1 MSAPATANDVA
12 AQLGQLARD
21 LDGAVKELTREDEK
35 AVRAKARYEVAF
47 SRAVLTADGRN
58 AEARKAQATLA
69 TEREYLDAEIAA
81 QLVRSCRARIDA
93 IKVRIDVGRSYGAAL
108 RAEIS
113 LGGAGSGA

>member
-1 MSAPATANDVA
+1 
-12 AQLGQLARD
+12 LGQLARD
-21 LDGAVKELTREDEK
+21 LDSAVRELTRLDEA

-47 SRAVLTADGRN
+47 SRALLA
-58 AEARKAQATLA
+58 AEGKSSEQRKAHATI
-69 TEREYLDAEIAA
+69 TVERDALDSEIAA

-113 LGGAGSGA
+113 LGGAGQT